1 MDGVGLHLIFDA
13 DDTLW
18 DANILFERAINDF
31 IDWLQHPTLD
41 HAAIRTSLYD
51 IEAANSVTHGYGTR
65 VFLRSLHDCFEH
77 LLEREPT
84 SEDRA
89 QIEALAAPLLAHAI
103 EPIAGVEA
111 TLETL
116 GTRHDLLLL
125 TKGNLEEQQTKIDA
139 SGFAGHFRRIL
150 IVAEKTTDVYVD
162 LVEVEALDPARTW
175 MIGNSPKSDIAP
187 ALAAGL
193 GAVFIPNV
201 NTWALEHAELDEDA
215 DRLLQIDRFSDLLAH
230 F

>member
-1 MDGVGLHLIFDA
+1 MDDQPLHLIFDA

-31 IDWLQHPTLD
+31 IEWIAHPTLD
-41 HAAIRTSLYD
+41 HADIRATLYD

-84 SEDRA
+84 VEDRK
-89 QIEALAAPLLAHAI
+89 QIEALANPLLAHAI
-103 EPIAGVEA
+103 EAIAGVEA
-111 TLETL
+111 TLEAL
-116 GTRHDLLLL
+116 GARHDLLLL
-125 TKGNLEEQQTKIDA
+125 TKGDETEQQTKIDV
-139 SGFAGHFRRIL
+139 SGFAGHFRRVF

-162 LVEVEALDPARTW
+162 LVAAEALDPAHTW
-175 MIGNSPKSDIAP
+175 IIGNSPKSDIAP

-201 NTWALEHAELDEDA
+201 NTWALEHAELDDGAE
-215 DRLLQIDRFSDLLAH
+215 RLLQIDRFSDLLAH